1 MSMAVGYVVVIVMER
16 VVYPFRGKD
25 IGSFVRF
32 ITVLGKH
39 KKINQSS
46 LEKKRKRGQIFYLDS
61 LMF

>member
-1 MSMAVGYVVVIVMER
+1 MER

-46 LEKKRKRGQIFYLDS
+46 LEKKENGVRSFILTA
-61 LMF
+61 